1 MLNLHNFPAI
11 VFPQGFLWGSAT
23 AAHQIEGDDI
33 YSINWRDQALHP
45 ERFIHHSG
53 KACDSYR
60 LYKEDVELLKTLGHQ
75 AYRFSIPWSRI
86 EPEEGKFCREAVEH
100 YRDLLRLLKEAG
112 IKTFVTVSHGSDPAW
127 FWDKGGFAD
136 RNALFYFERYVRFIV
151 PELEEMVDFW
161 LTINEINIMERPGC
175 DKFELRKNYMICHA
189 KAFRIM
195 KSYSSKPVGAPH
207 AMASIMPKDPHFEAD
222 RAHAAMEVW
231 IFNGFFYHALRTG
244 ELVFPHYQSETIPE
258 LKDSFD
264 FWAINYYTRREVSSR
279 TKSGTEELPLY
290 ARLKLIDKEFYMS
303 SFWPEGLYN
312 ELLRLKDKPVYI
324 TENGCCCTDDRWR
337 IVKMCQDLSAVREA
351 MDDGVDIRGVLHWSL
366 MDNYEWVSFIPRF
379 GLVHVDFE
387 TFQRTPK
394 PSAWFFR
401 ELIEQNGFT
410 PALIEKYL
418 PELPK
423 FQLFR

>member
-324 TENGCCCTDDRWR
+324 TENGCCCY
-337 IVKMCQDLSAVREA
+337 SVREGLISGA
-351 MDDGVDIRGVLHWSL
+351 GKV
-366 MDNYEWVSFIPRF
+366 YTVS
-379 GLVHVDFE
+379 
-387 TFQRTPK
+387 
-394 PSAWFFR
+394 A
-401 ELIEQNGFT
+401 
-410 PALIEKYL
+410 
-418 PELPK
+418 
-423 FQLFR
+423 